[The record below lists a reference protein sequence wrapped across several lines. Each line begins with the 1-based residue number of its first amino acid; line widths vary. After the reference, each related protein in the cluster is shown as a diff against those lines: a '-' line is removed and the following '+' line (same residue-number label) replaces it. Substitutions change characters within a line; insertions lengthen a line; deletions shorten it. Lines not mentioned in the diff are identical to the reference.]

1 MPHIEFLVE
10 TSSINFLVNFPVKQ
24 DSYKNQVI
32 SFASVFRD
40 FVMTQIRNIAIIAHV
55 DHGKTTLVDGL
66 LKQTHTFRDNQ
77 AEMTQ
82 STILDS
88 NDLEREKGITI
99 LAKNTAVTYQDTKI
113 NIIDTPGHADF
124 GGEVERIINMADGAI
139 LLVDAA
145 EGPLPQTKFVL
156 QQSLKRRLK
165 LIVVVNKIDK
175 KEADPQGVLNQIENL
190 FLSLVDDESLLD
202 FPVIYAIGREGKAW
216 DHLPIEEER
225 QAPGDLRPLF
235 EQILSTVPSARGDDE
250 APFQLL
256 ISTLERDSY
265 LGKLCIGRIS
275 RGTIHTG
282 DRVTL
287 VTPDKNLGNHTVEK
301 LFVSQG
307 IEKIPVSQA
316 VSGDIVAIAGIKELS
331 IGQTVCSPQNPE
343 PLPTIKVTEPTLKIT
358 IGPNTSPLAGRE
370 GKYLTSR
377 QISERLLREKET
389 NLGLNIEPQSDGVGF
404 VVAGRGELHLAV
416 LIETMRREGYELEVS
431 KPQVIYKQEN
441 GVTMEPFDEVT
452 IDIPDEFVGV
462 IQTEFGKRKA
472 ELKHLEPNGRGDT
485 RLMFEIS
492 EKNLLGVRTSLLT
505 ETRGTLQMSS
515 LFIGYKPLGTEYARI
530 RNGAL
535 IASEAGLSATYG
547 LDNAQ
552 QRGTLFIGAG
562 EDTYMGMIVGLNSR
576 EQDMEVNVNKVKP
589 SSNVRSANKD
599 MMVKLT
605 PAIRYSLEQALDFLA
620 DDELME
626 VTPTILRLRK
636 KLLSQAERSKASK
649 K

>member
-1 MPHIEFLVE
+1 M
-10 TSSINFLVNFPVKQ
+10 Q
-24 DSYKNQVI
+24 D
-32 SFASVFRD
+32 
-40 FVMTQIRNIAIIAHV
+40 IRNIAIIAHV

-66 LKQTHTFRDNQ
+66 LKQTHTFRENQ
-77 AEMTQ
+77 SEMSQT
-82 STILDS
+82 TILDS

-99 LAKNTAVTYQDTKI
+99 LAKNTAVMYEGTKI

-156 QQSLKRRLK
+156 QKSLERRLK

-175 KEADPQGVLNQIENL
+175 KDADPQGVLNQIENL
-190 FLSLVDDESLLD
+190 FLSLVDDESLLE
-202 FPVIYAIGREGKAW
+202 FPVIYAIGRDGKAW
-216 DHLPIEEER
+216 NHLPTKEEQE
-225 QAPGDLRPLF
+225 APGDLRPLF
-235 EQILSTVPSARGDDE
+235 EQILTTVPSARGDDS

-265 LGKLCIGRIS
+265 LGKLCIGRIT
-275 RGTIHTG
+275 RGVIHTG

-287 VTPDKNLGNHTVEK
+287 VTPEKNLGNSTVEK

-307 IEKIPVSQA
+307 IEKIPVTEA

-331 IGQTVCSPQNPE
+331 IGQTVCATTNPE
-343 PLPTIKVTEPTLKIT
+343 PLPTIEVSEPTLKIT

-377 QISERLLREKET
+377 QISERLLKEKET
-389 NLGLNIEPQSDGVGF
+389 NLGLRIEEQTDGVGF

-431 KPQVIYKQEN
+431 KPQVIFKVEN
-441 GVTMEPFDEVT
+441 GITMEPYDEVT
-452 IDIPDEFVGV
+452 IDVPDEFVGA

-472 ELKHLEPNGRGDT
+472 DLKHLEPNGRGDT

-492 EKNLLGVRTSLLT
+492 EKNLLGARTSLLT

-515 LFIGYKPLGTEYARI
+515 MFVGYKPLGTEFARL

-535 IASEAGLSATYG
+535 IASEAGKSATYG

-552 QRGTLFIGAG
+552 QRGSLFIGAG
-562 EDTYMGMIVGLNSR
+562 EDTYAGMIVGLNSR

-589 SSNVRSANKD
+589 SSNVRSASKD
-599 MMVKLT
+599 MMIKIT
-605 PAIRYSLEQALDFLA
+605 PPVRYSLEQALDFLA

-626 VTPTILRLRK
+626 VTPSVLRLRK
-636 KLLSQAERSKASK
+636 KFLTASDRAKAAK